1 MMIRFQK
8 RFQTRFQT
16 RFQKKARLGS
26 SFFSTSVLA
35 LVASIGLMQTMAF
48 AEIEPPKERIITT
61 SNVLT
66 QVVVA
71 LGKEA
76 ELVGVDTTSR
86 TTPSL
91 KNLPDV
97 GYRLALSTEGILSL
111 KPTLILIAEGAGP
124 QNVLDQVARSKVPQ
138 LMIDELN
145 SVEDIVAMTETIS
158 MALGETS
165 RGEQLAQSVGI
176 SAKTL
181 QTVVSQRP
189 NYRGYFIMQE
199 AGGKGSVSISGR
211 DTSADKMLAL
221 LGVSNLFGGD
231 FNNYK
236 SVSMEGQM
244 EKRPDLVFIGSR
256 RDFASESLDHIAPF
270 KHLAKGMKE
279 WPAKLQPKCVFEL
292 DMSRYLVYG
301 IHIFDEVLALREAV
315 DACMTEAK

>member
-1 MMIRFQK
+1 MTIRLK
-8 RFQTRFQT
+8 R
-16 RFQKKARLGS
+16 RFQKKVKSGRA
-26 SFFSTSVLA
+26 FFSTSVLA
-35 LVASIGLMQTMAF
+35 LIASAGLTQTMAF

-91 KNLPDV
+91 KKLPDV

-145 SVEDIVAMTETIS
+145 SVEDIVAMTEKIS
-158 MALGETS
+158 TALGETS
-165 RGEQLAQSVGI
+165 RGEQLATAGEISAEQLQSVV
-176 SAKTL
+176 AK
-181 QTVVSQRP
+181 RP

-221 LGVSNLFGGD
+221 LGVQNLFSSD

-236 SVSMEGQM
+236 SVSIEGQM

-256 RDFASESLDHIAPF
+256 RDFASESFDQIAPF
-270 KHLAKGMKE
+270 KHLSKGMKE

>member
-1 MMIRFQK
+1 MTIRLK
-8 RFQTRFQT
+8 R
-16 RFQKKARLGS
+16 RFQKKAKSGRA
-26 SFFSTSVLA
+26 FFSTSVLA
-35 LVASIGLMQTMAF
+35 LIASAGLTQTMAF

-91 KNLPDV
+91 KKLPDV

-145 SVEDIVAMTETIS
+145 SVEDIVAMTEKIS
-158 MALGETS
+158 SALGVAS
-165 RGEQLAQSVGI
+165 RGEQLATSVEISAEKLQSVV
-176 SAKTL
+176 AK
-181 QTVVSQRP
+181 RP
-189 NYRGYFIMQE
+189 NYRGYFIMQ

-211 DTSADKMLAL
+211 DTSADKMLTL
-221 LGVSNLFGGD
+221 LGVENLFGSD

-256 RDFASESLDHIAPF
+256 RDFASESLDQIAPF
-270 KHLAKGMKE
+270 KHLSKGMKE
-279 WPAKLQPKCVFEL
+279 WPAKLQPTCVFEL

-301 IHIFDEVLALREAV
+301 IHIFDEVLELREAV

>member
-1 MMIRFQK
+1 MTIRLK
-8 RFQTRFQT
+8 R
-16 RFQKKARLGS
+16 RFQKKVKSGRA
-26 SFFSTSVLA
+26 FFSTSVLA
-35 LVASIGLMQTMAF
+35 LIASAGLTQTMAF

-91 KNLPDV
+91 KKLPDV

-145 SVEDIVAMTETIS
+145 SVEDIVAMTGKIS
-158 MALGETS
+158 SALGVAS
-165 RGEQLAQSVGI
+165 RGERLAQSVET
-176 SAKTL
+176 SAEQL
-181 QTVVSQRP
+181 QSVVAKRP

-211 DTSADKMLAL
+211 DTSADKMLTL
-221 LGVSNLFGGD
+221 LGVQNLFGSD

-256 RDFASESLDHIAPF
+256 RDFASESLDQIAPF
-270 KHLAKGMKE
+270 KHLSKGMKE

>member
-1 MMIRFQK
+1 MTIRLK
-8 RFQTRFQT
+8 R
-16 RFQKKARLGS
+16 RFQKKAKSGRA
-26 SFFSTSVLA
+26 FFSTSVLA
-35 LVASIGLMQTMAF
+35 LIASAGLTQTMAF

-91 KNLPDV
+91 KKLPDV

-145 SVEDIVAMTETIS
+145 SVEDIVAMTEKIS
-158 MALGETS
+158 SALGVAS
-165 RGEQLAQSVGI
+165 RGEQLATSVEISAEKLQSVV
-176 SAKTL
+176 AK
-181 QTVVSQRP
+181 RP
-189 NYRGYFIMQE
+189 NYRGYFIMQ

-211 DTSADKMLAL
+211 DTSADKMLTL
-221 LGVSNLFGGD
+221 LGVENLFGSD

-270 KHLAKGMKE
+270 KHLSNGMKE

-301 IHIFDEVLALREAV
+301 IHIFDEVLALREAI

>member
-1 MMIRFQK
+1 MTIRLK
-8 RFQTRFQT
+8 R
-16 RFQKKARLGS
+16 RFQKKAKSGRA
-26 SFFSTSVLA
+26 FFSTSVLA
-35 LVASIGLMQTMAF
+35 LIASAGLTQTMAF

-91 KNLPDV
+91 KKLPDV

-145 SVEDIVAMTETIS
+145 SVEDIVAMTEKIS
-158 MALGETS
+158 SALGVAS
-165 RGEQLAQSVGI
+165 RGEQLATSVEISAEQLQSVV
-176 SAKTL
+176 AK
-181 QTVVSQRP
+181 RP
-189 NYRGYFIMQE
+189 NYRGYFIMQ

-211 DTSADKMLAL
+211 DTSADKMLTL
-221 LGVSNLFGGD
+221 LGVENLFGSD

-270 KHLAKGMKE
+270 KHLSNGMKE

-301 IHIFDEVLALREAV
+301 IHIFDEVLALREAI